1 MTPRVDRVNRVL
13 LILLGVVLVV
23 LGIGVLLVS
32 GGVFG
37 DARADAPI
45 VSSVVTD
52 NVNAASP
59 WLWPVLGAVAL
70 VVAVLAA
77 WWAFSQPRTRPVSQ
91 VQLERSPAG
100 TVEVGGSALAE
111 CVQQDCEAIP
121 GVVRARARVGTEGE
135 HTQVHLTAWVGA
147 PYDLASVVTKI
158 DNSVLPHLAFSL
170 DGPDPHP
177 IRTTVHLEATA
188 AELTRLH

>member
-1 MTPRVDRVNRVL
+1 MTPQVDRVNRVL
-13 LILLGVVLVV
+13 LIVIGLVLLVV
-23 LGIGVLLVS
+23 GIGALLVS

-59 WLWPVLGAVAL
+59 WLWPVLAAVAL
-70 VVAVLAA
+70 LVAVLAG
-77 WWAFSQPRTRPVSQ
+77 WWAFSQPRSRPVSQ
-91 VQLERSPAG
+91 VRLERTPAG
-100 TVEVGGSALAE
+100 HVEVAGAALAE
-111 CVQQDCEAIP
+111 CVQLDCEAIP

-147 PYDLASVVTKI
+147 PYDLSTVVTKI

-188 AELTRLH
+188 AALTRLR